1 MLIARIP
8 WPLVFAAASVE
19 QSQVSL
25 EKNRDCRPTQNVARP
40 RDGVDYRNPQRIN
53 VITFEISP
61 SPLLT
66 REIYVNLLSA
76 N

>member
-1 MLIARIP
+1 MLIARIS

-40 RDGVDYRNPQRIN
+40 VTGSI
-53 VITFEISP
+53 IGI
-61 SPLLT
+61 
-66 REIYVNLLSA
+66 LSGLM
-76 N
+76 